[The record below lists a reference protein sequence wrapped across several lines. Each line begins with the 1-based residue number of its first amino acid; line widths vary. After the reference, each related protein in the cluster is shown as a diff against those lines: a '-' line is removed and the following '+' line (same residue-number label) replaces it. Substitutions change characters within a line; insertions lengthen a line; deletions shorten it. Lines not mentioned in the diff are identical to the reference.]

1 MFESAEFEFAHDAT
15 PLLSVIFLLRAS
27 LTQIYF
33 KAHVQ
38 IKNKYIFF

>member
-1 MFESAEFEFAHDAT
+1 MFESAEFEFAYDAT

-38 IKNKYIFF
+38 VPNKHIF